1 MAEATADGLLLSVAC
16 VSLGG
21 RPGSNQSD
29 NHSCWFFPL
38 SIALEITRGAGEP
51 ELVRGGFSLVPDA
64 PFGV

>member
-1 MAEATADGLLLSVAC
+1 MVYSFRWR
-16 VSLGG
+16 VSLWREG
-21 RPGSNQSD
+21 RVQIRAIITLVG
-29 NHSCWFFPL
+29 FFTL